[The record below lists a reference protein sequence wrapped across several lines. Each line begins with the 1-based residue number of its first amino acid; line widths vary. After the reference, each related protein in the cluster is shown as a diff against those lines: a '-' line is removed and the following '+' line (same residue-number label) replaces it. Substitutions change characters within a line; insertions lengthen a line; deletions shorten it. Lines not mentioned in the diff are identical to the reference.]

1 MGTNDERTNAVKVDT
16 SLEDRA
22 HAGLLARCVAQC
34 ELVLP
39 GGARS
44 ESLGAEDGARVALI
58 DL

>member
-44 ESLGAEDGARVALI
+44 ESLGAEDGARVA
-58 DL
+58 